1 MPIPASS
8 RQLPSSSRILA
19 RRGLK
24 VAAVNRGYA
33 RLALALCSAAGS
45 AWPAQSV
52 TLPAW
57 VCAHP
62 DAIFVGGFEAG
73 EIAVPHS
80 PSNGSG
86 GLYSGNRTR
95 SVIVAGLGTQNYYLY
110 LPTIYTPTRPWPLVV
125 ALHGAGGPSTSASSA
140 QQART
145 DWSAS
150 ALANGFVV
158 AAPVGSDSAGGGWN
172 APGVNGQGPS
182 DYDAIA
188 AVIAD
193 VKAHYNIETTR
204 EYAWGFSAGGEVLD
218 DIVLTG
224 WSGMNADTF
233 AGYAVT
239 GTALAGCPTYN
250 TVSSCVP
257 ANAARI
263 IPQDIH
269 IGQNDPIYTQGYA
282 TSDKNAFLAAGWNL
296 GTTLWFTVFTDGTPA
311 GGHTYTIPQLS
322 DIWTNLCRAAV
333 TP

>member
-1 MPIPASS
+1 MNH
-8 RQLPSSSRILA
+8 R
-19 RRGLK
+19 
-24 VAAVNRGYA
+24 YA
-33 RLALALCSAAGS
+33 FATLALCAMVAGS
-45 AWPAQSV
+45 ARAAKSV

-62 DAIFVGGFEAG
+62 DAIFAAGFEFG

-86 GLYSGNRTR
+86 GAYAGNKSR
-95 SVIVAGLGTQNYYLY
+95 SVTVAGLGTQNYYLY
-110 LPTIYTPTRPWPLVV
+110 LPANYVPTRPWPLIV
-125 ALHGAGGPSTSASSA
+125 ALHGAGGPNTSASSA
-140 QQART
+140 RQVRS

-158 AAPVGSDSAGGGWN
+158 VAPVGSDTQGGGWI
-172 APGVNGQGPS
+172 APDLNGQGPS

-193 VKAHYNIETTR
+193 TKAYYNIETTR
-204 EYAWGFSAGGEVLD
+204 EYAWGYSAGGEVLD

-224 WSGMNADTF
+224 WSGMSADTF

-250 TVSSCVP
+250 TVTSCVP

-263 IPQDIH
+263 IPLDIH
-269 IGQNDPIYTQGYA
+269 IGNSDPIYTNGYA
-282 TSDKNAFLAAGWNL
+282 TNDKNAFLAARWTLN
-296 GTTLWFTVFTDGTPA
+296 TTLFYTVFY
-311 GGHTYTIPQLS
+311 GGHTYSTADLAQV
-322 DIWTNLCRAAV
+322 WNNLCRAAV
-333 TP
+333 VP

>member
-1 MPIPASS
+1 MKRGNAGLVLAVCAIASDW
-8 RQLPSSSRILA
+8 A
-19 RRGLK
+19 C
-24 VAAVNRGYA
+24 A
-33 RLALALCSAAGS
+33 
-45 AWPAQSV
+45 AQSV

-62 DAIFVGGFEAG
+62 DAIFAGGFEVG
-73 EIAVPHS
+73 EIAVPHA
-80 PSNGSG
+80 PSGGSG
-86 GLYSGNRTR
+86 GLYPGNSTR
-95 SVIVAGLGTQNYYLY
+95 SVTVSGLGTQNYYLY
-110 LPTIYTPTRPWPLVV
+110 LPTNYTPVRPWPLLV
-125 ALHGAGGPSTSASSA
+125 ALHGAGGPNTSTSSA
-140 QQART
+140 QQVRA

-150 ALANGFVV
+150 ALADGFAV
-158 AAPVGSDSAGGGWN
+158 AAPVGSDTQGGGWI
-172 APGVNGQGPS
+172 APDINGQGPS

-193 VKAHYNIETTR
+193 VKAHYNVETTR

-218 DIVLTG
+218 DIVLTA

-250 TVSSCVP
+250 AVSSCVP

-282 TSDKNAFLAAGWNL
+282 TSDKNAFLAAGWTL
-296 GTTLWFTVFTDGTPA
+296 GTTLWFTVFTDGNPA
-311 GGHTYTIPQLS
+311 GGHTYSTADLAQV
-322 DIWTNLCRAAV
+322 WTNLCPSAV